1 MSHPSIVREPPKP
14 TLSALTRNYVIRT
27 AQIILKANSKLSEE
41 TIEVLLEAHRKD
53 PRRLAEHLNLVLPVE
68 IPRKP
73 SKVNRAP
80 IQT

>member
-1 MSHPSIVREPPKP
+1 MSHLSIEHESPKP
-14 TLSALTRNYVIRT
+14 KLSTLTRNYVIRT
-27 AQIILKANSKLSEE
+27 AQIILKANSNLSEA

-53 PRRLAEHLNLVLPVE
+53 PRRLAEHLNLALPVE

-73 SKVNRAP
+73 NKVSRAE

>member
-1 MSHPSIVREPPKP
+1 MSHPSIERESPKP
-14 TLSALTRNYVIRT
+14 KLSALTRNYVIRT
-27 AQIILKANSKLSEE
+27 AQIILKANSNLFEA

-53 PRRLAEHLNLVLPVE
+53 PRRLAEHLNLALPVE

-73 SKVNRAP
+73 DKVSRAE